1 MSFENMQ
8 DNSNN
13 RIAKEFSDFFTVKL
27 SFFQY
32 FPIVYFFFAFFAASS
47 LLSVSAANHIRH
59 LQKYQFVCASH
70 SGVHKNN
77 KYLIP

>member
-32 FPIVYFFFAFFAASS
+32 FPIVYFFLHFLLPHPFFLSPQQTTSGISRNISSSALPIRAFTKIT
-47 LLSVSAANHIRH
+47 NI
-59 LQKYQFVCASH
+59 
-70 SGVHKNN
+70 
-77 KYLIP
+77 